1 MLEEKLVDLQIQI
14 SALTIAIK
22 DLTLAVTRPIPFVPM
37 PMPMPEPEQQADPEP
52 AAADKPK
59 LKPTPTPTPAP
70 APAPLATSAK
80 KASIEIADNKIDAV
94 SIDVLRDMCM
104 AIVRADP
111 SRKPEV
117 MALIATFGGAEKVQ
131 DVPVENR
138 LELLKALEQ
147 L

>member
-22 DLTLAVTRPIPFVPM
+22 NLTLAVTRPIPLV
-37 PMPMPEPEQQADPEP
+37 PMPEPEQQADPEP

-59 LKPTPTPTPAP
+59 
-70 APAPLATSAK
+70 PAPLATSAK

-104 AIVRADP
+104 GIVRADP

>member
-37 PMPMPEPEQQADPEP
+37 PMPEPEQQADPEP

-59 LKPTPTPTPAP
+59 LKPTPTPTPTP
-70 APAPLATSAK
+70 TPLATSAK

>member
-22 DLTLAVTRPIPFVPM
+22 NLTLAVTRPVPLVPM
-37 PMPMPEPEQQADPEP
+37 PEREQQADPEP

-59 LKPTPTPTPAP
+59 PAP
-70 APAPLATSAK
+70 TPLATSAK

-104 AIVRADP
+104 GIVRADP
-111 SRKPEV
+111 SRKAEV
-117 MALIATFGGAEKVQ
+117 IALIKAFGGAEKVQ

>member
-37 PMPMPEPEQQADPEP
+37 PEPEQQADPEP

-59 LKPTPTPTPAP
+59 LKPKPTPT
-70 APAPLATSAK
+70 PLATSAK

-104 AIVRADP
+104 GIVRADP
-111 SRKPEV
+111 SRKLEV
-117 MALIATFGGAEKVQ
+117 IALIKSFGGAEKVQ

>member
-22 DLTLAVTRPIPFVPM
+22 NLTLAVTRPIPLV
-37 PMPMPEPEQQADPEP
+37 PMPEPEQQADPEP

-59 LKPTPTPTPAP
+59 PKPTPAPTPAP

-104 AIVRADP
+104 GIVRADP
-111 SRKPEV
+111 SRKPDV

>member
-22 DLTLAVTRPIPFVPM
+22 DLTLAVTRPIPLV

-59 LKPTPTPTPAP
+59 PKPTPT
-70 APAPLATSAK
+70 PLATSAK

-104 AIVRADP
+104 GIVRADP

>member
-22 DLTLAVTRPIPFVPM
+22 DLTLAVTRPIPLV
-37 PMPMPEPEQQADPEP
+37 PMPEPEQQADPEP

-59 LKPTPTPTPAP
+59 
-70 APAPLATSAK
+70 PAPLATSAK

>member
-1 MLEEKLVDLQIQI
+1 MLEEQLVDLQIQI

-37 PMPMPEPEQQADPEP
+37 PMPEPEQQADPEP

-59 LKPTPTPTPAP
+59 PKPTP

-104 AIVRADP
+104 GIVRADP

>member
-37 PMPMPEPEQQADPEP
+37 PMPEPEQQADPEP

-59 LKPTPTPTPAP
+59 PKLKPAPAP

-80 KASIEIADNKIDAV
+80 KASIEIADNKVDAV

-104 AIVRADP
+104 GIVRADP
-111 SRKPEV
+111 SRKLEV
-117 MALIATFGGAEKVQ
+117 IALIKSFGGAEKVQ

>member
-14 SALTIAIK
+14 SALTIAIEK
-22 DLTLAVTRPIPFVPM
+22 LTLAVTPRAEPQSKIQPDTISV
-37 PMPMPEPEQQADPEP
+37 PEPKPEP
-52 AAADKPK
+52 
-59 LKPTPTPTPAP
+59 KPTPTP
-70 APAPLATSAK
+70 LAKSAK
-80 KASIEIADNKIDAV
+80 NISIEIADDKVDVV
-94 SIDVLRDMCM
+94 SIDVLRDKCM
-104 AIVRADP
+104 QIVRADP
-111 SRKPEV
+111 SCKPDV

>member
-37 PMPMPEPEQQADPEP
+37 PEPEQQADPEP

-59 LKPTPTPTPAP
+59 PTP

-80 KASIEIADNKIDAV
+80 KASIEIADNKVDAV

-104 AIVRADP
+104 GIVRADP
-111 SRKPEV
+111 SRKLEV
-117 MALIATFGGAEKVQ
+117 IALIKSFGGAEKVQ

>member
-22 DLTLAVTRPIPFVPM
+22 DLTLAVTRPIPLV

-59 LKPTPTPTPAP
+59 PKLKPTP

-104 AIVRADP
+104 GIVRADP
-111 SRKPEV
+111 SRKLEV
-117 MALIATFGGAEKVQ
+117 IALIKAFGGAEKVQ

>member
-22 DLTLAVTRPIPFVPM
+22 NLTLAVTRPIPLVPM
-37 PMPMPEPEQQADPEP
+37 PEREQQADPEP

-59 LKPTPTPTPAP
+59 PTPKPTPAP
-70 APAPLATSAK
+70 APTPAPLATSAK

-104 AIVRADP
+104 GIVRADP

>member
-22 DLTLAVTRPIPFVPM
+22 DLTLAVTRPIPLV
-37 PMPMPEPEQQADPEP
+37 PMPEPEQQADPEP

-59 LKPTPTPTPAP
+59 LKPTPTPTPTP
-70 APAPLATSAK
+70 TPLATSAK

>member
-37 PMPMPEPEQQADPEP
+37 PMPEPEQQADPEP

-59 LKPTPTPTPAP
+59 LKPTPTPT
-70 APAPLATSAK
+70 PLATSAK

>member
-1 MLEEKLVDLQIQI
+1 MLEEKLNDLQIQI

-22 DLTLAVTRPIPFVPM
+22 NLTLAVTRPIPLVPM
-37 PMPMPEPEQQADPEP
+37 PEREREREPEQQADPEP

-59 LKPTPTPTPAP
+59 
-70 APAPLATSAK
+70 PAPLAKSAK

-104 AIVRADP
+104 GIVRADP

-131 DVPVENR
+131 DVPVADR
-138 LELLKALEQ
+138 AALLVALEK

>member
-22 DLTLAVTRPIPFVPM
+22 NLTLAVTRPIPLV
-37 PMPMPEPEQQADPEP
+37 PMPEPEQQADPEP

-59 LKPTPTPTPAP
+59 PKPKPTP

-104 AIVRADP
+104 GIVRADP
-111 SRKPEV
+111 SRKLEV
-117 MALIATFGGAEKVQ
+117 IALIKSFGGAEKVQ

>member
-37 PMPMPEPEQQADPEP
+37 PEPEQQADPEP
-52 AAADKPK
+52 AATDKPK
-59 LKPTPTPTPAP
+59 LKPTPAPTPT
-70 APAPLATSAK
+70 PLATSAK

-104 AIVRADP
+104 GIVRADP

>member
-22 DLTLAVTRPIPFVPM
+22 NLTLAVTRPIPLVPM
-37 PMPMPEPEQQADPEP
+37 PEREPEQQADPEP

-59 LKPTPTPTPAP
+59 PKPTP

-104 AIVRADP
+104 GIVRADP

>member
-37 PMPMPEPEQQADPEP
+37 PEPEQQADPEP

-59 LKPTPTPTPAP
+59 PK
-70 APAPLATSAK
+70 PAPLATSAK

-104 AIVRADP
+104 GIVRADP

>member
-1 MLEEKLVDLQIQI
+1 MLEEKLNDLQIQI

-22 DLTLAVTRPIPFVPM
+22 NLTLAVTRPIPLVPM
-37 PMPMPEPEQQADPEP
+37 PEREREPEQQADPEP

-59 LKPTPTPTPAP
+59 
-70 APAPLATSAK
+70 PAPLAKSAK

-104 AIVRADP
+104 GIVRADP

-131 DVPVENR
+131 DVPVADR
-138 LELLKALEQ
+138 AALLVALEK

>member
-22 DLTLAVTRPIPFVPM
+22 NLTLAVTRPIPFV

-59 LKPTPTPTPAP
+59 PTPKPTP

-104 AIVRADP
+104 GIVRADP

>member
-14 SALTIAIK
+14 STLTIAIK
-22 DLTLAVTRPIPFVPM
+22 DLTLAVTRPISLV
-37 PMPMPEPEQQADPEP
+37 PMPEPEQQADPEP

-59 LKPTPTPTPAP
+59 PK
-70 APAPLATSAK
+70 PAPLATSAK

-104 AIVRADP
+104 GIVRADP